1 MSKAKTRKVPLNQ
14 KLLWTEKEFCE
25 LTGLSRTTL
34 AGMRSRGKITF
45 LRPSGC
51 SRKILYSRDSLADL
65 TRQKEGDTA
74 ACPPANFA
82 VA

>member
-1 MSKAKTRKVPLNQ
+1 MSKAKKRKLPLNQ

-25 LTGLSRTTL
+25 LTGMSRTTL
-34 AGMRSRGKITF
+34 SRMRSRGEITF

-65 TRQKEGDTA
+65 TRKKGDTQ
-74 ACPPANFA
+74 CPPANFA